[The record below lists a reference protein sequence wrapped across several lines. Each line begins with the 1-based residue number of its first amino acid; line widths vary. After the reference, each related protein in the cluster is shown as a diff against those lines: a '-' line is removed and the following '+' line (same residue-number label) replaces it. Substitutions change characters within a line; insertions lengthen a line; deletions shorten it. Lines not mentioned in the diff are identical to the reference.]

1 MAAWMG
7 RWTQLLRRF
16 GMVGAVPVAIVVA
29 AGCSAPGTSLESAPE
44 VMVWSVGAV
53 LHQPVWSYRM
63 HSLVALTEDHRL
75 AEVTAGDRSEDAQTR
90 LSAPMAVGRNLQI
103 GQKDDRVVFVPQ
115 PERGKVAMVDL
126 ESLREVSDFD
136 AGPAP
141 AYLSE
146 DAGLRM
152 LLALS

>member
-1 MAAWMG
+1 
-7 RWTQLLRRF
+7 
-16 GMVGAVPVAIVVA
+16 
-29 AGCSAPGTSLESAPE
+29 
-44 VMVWSVGAV
+44 
-53 LHQPVWSYRM
+53 
-63 HSLVALTEDHRL
+63 
-75 AEVTAGDRSEDAQTR
+75 
-90 LSAPMAVGRNLQI
+90 MAVGRNLQI

-152 LLALS
+152 LLALSSDGRSVTPVDRYGFRKLPTARHHR